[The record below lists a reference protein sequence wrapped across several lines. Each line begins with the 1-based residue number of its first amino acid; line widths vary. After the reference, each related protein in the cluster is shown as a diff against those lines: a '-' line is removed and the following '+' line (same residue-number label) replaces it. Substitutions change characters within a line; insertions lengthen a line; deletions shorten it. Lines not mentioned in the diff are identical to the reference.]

1 MRSLAVLWRVGVLA
15 AWVGALV
22 VLVVLDTDEATLY
35 VAVGAPL
42 TVLVGVVVDRW
53 WATFVPF
60 AVAAVL
66 VAITLIGGSTCADCA
81 DEDGPGL
88 VITLALVLFAV
99 PAFFL
104 LTMGVI
110 FRRLGRFFRHLPA
123 DNQHA

>member
-22 VLVVLDTDEATLY
+22 VLVVLDTDEASLY

-42 TVLVGVVVDRW
+42 TVLVGVVIDRW
-53 WATFVPF
+53 WVTFVPF
-60 AVAAVL
+60 GVAAVL
-66 VAITLIGGSTCADCA
+66 VAITLVGGSTCADCA

-88 VITLALVLFAV
+88 WITLALALFAV

-110 FRRLGRFFRHLPA
+110 LRRLGRFFRQLPA